1 MPSIFIDTS
10 SLVKFYY
17 PEVDS
22 NKVESLLLE
31 SDLIYISYLT
41 VVEMASALQ
50 KKVRIGDLK
59 KHMCTVI
66 WNTFM
71 DDLDA
76 EKIELIPI
84 ADRYYFKAADLIKE
98 YGGRYGIKTLDSLQ
112 LSVASSLHDPMFLC
126 SDKRLNKVASLIGI
140 NLVHL

>member
-17 PEVDS
+17 PEEDS

-59 KHMCTVI
+59 RNMSTTI
-66 WNTFM
+66 WNTFV
-71 DDLDA
+71 DDLNV
-76 EKIELIPI
+76 EKIEMIPI

-98 YGGRYGIKTLDSLQ
+98 YGSRYGIKTLDSLQ
-112 LSVASSLHDPMFLC
+112 LSVVSSLHDSIFLC

-140 NLVHL
+140 NLVRL